1 MIKSRAETT
10 AGAGTRPRAL
20 PRPSSEPQ
28 RTTPTPR
35 CAARHPTAPRHAA
48 PRHATLRYAAPHHT
62 KTHYTTPRHSP
73 LLLRNQQ
80 ATDAHL
86 AASAWSRRR
95 PTAKVGSP
103 SGTVTRPH
111 RRDAAAVMQEPPRIA
126 TTSGP
131 VVLTLRVHHSPH
143 LNKGRNE
150 AQATKTG
157 QKEKRASGVR
167 TLDPRPHCA
176 IVCGPLTYHLE
187 LTRRTKGVL
196 FTVPPAI

>member
-1 MIKSRAETT
+1 MIRNRAGTT
-10 AGAGTRPRAL
+10 AGAGAGPRIQ
-20 PRPSSEPQ
+20 PHPSSEPQ

-35 CAARHPTAPRHAA
+35 CAAPHPTAPRRTA
-48 PRHATLRYAAPHHT
+48 PRRATPRPATPHHT
-62 KTHYTTPRHSP
+62 APHYTTPRHAP
-73 LLLRNQQ
+73 PRPRNQQ
-80 ATDAHL
+80 ATGAHL

-126 TTSGP
+126 TTSGL
-131 VVLTLRVHHSPH
+131 VVFILRVHHSPH